1 MSETEKNRRGFLKAA
16 GAASAAALVAACDGS
31 GEGETS
37 AGAPALA
44 KRRAMNLKMVTTWPK
59 NFPGLGVSA
68 ERLAKRIAE
77 ATDGAIRI
85 KVYAAGE
92 LVPAFGAF
100 DAVSQG
106 KADVYNGA
114 EYYWQGKSKAFNFFA
129 SVPFGMTASELA
141 AWVYHMGGQELWDE
155 LAGGFNIKPFLL
167 GNTGVQM
174 GGWFRSEINSLE
186 DFKGLR
192 MRIPGLGGE
201 VIKRLGAT
209 PVTKAGG
216 EIFLALSQGNIDA
229 TEWVGPW
236 NDLSF
241 GFHEIAKYYYYPGF
255 HETGTAASV
264 GFNTDVWNRFSKTDQ
279 AIIQNAILA
288 ESDFVTAEFN
298 AQNARALDTLI
309 NDHGVQLRK
318 FSDEILAEIGRIAAE
333 VLAETA
339 AENEL
344 TGRVY
349 ESFLAARSSTSRWGE
364 IGEQAFR
371 EARSLLKA

>member
-1 MSETEKNRRGFLKAA
+1 MPETEKNRRGFLKAA
-16 GAASAAALVAACDGS
+16 GAASAAALVAACDGQS
-31 GEGETS
+31 DTS
-37 AGAPALA
+37 AGAPAVA
-44 KRRAMNLKMVTTWPK
+44 KRQTKNLKMVTTWPK

-68 ERLAKRIAE
+68 ERLAKRISE

-85 KVYAAGE
+85 KVYAGGE
-92 LVPAFGAF
+92 LVPPFGAF

-106 KADVYNGA
+106 KADIYNGA

-174 GGWFRSEINSLE
+174 GGWFRSEIASLE

-255 HETGTAASV
+255 HETGTAAAV
-264 GFNTDVWNRFSKTDQ
+264 GFNTDVWNSFSKSDQ

-288 ESDFVTAEFN
+288 ESEFVTAEFN

-309 NDHGVQLRK
+309 NKHGVQLRR
-318 FSDEILAEIGRIAAE
+318 FSDDILTEIGRVAAE

-339 AENEL
+339 AEDEL

-349 ESFLAARSSTSRWGE
+349 ESFVAARTSTARWGE
-364 IGEQAFR
+364 IGEHAFR
-371 EARSLLKA
+371 EARALLKA